1 MDRLEEKGDLNPMR
15 KDKLLNKLNR
25 ISPFSKSHERI
36 PEISRNYQLDSYEH
50 SVETSSGENNK
61 RL

>member
-1 MDRLEEKGDLNPMR
+1 MR

-25 ISPFSKSHERI
+25 MSPFSKSHDRI

-50 SVETSSGENNK
+50 SVETSSGENNR